1 MMNYDSD
8 ILKIIS
14 NNVKPAKGKILISEP
29 LLCNDIFSRSVV
41 LLTDE
46 YKESF
51 SGLIL
56 NLKTGKKLRDII
68 EEIESD
74 IFDIYTGGPV
84 EQDVLFYIHTFDF
97 IPGAKCIS
105 GNLFIDGDFDSIKK
119 LVNSGV
125 ANNSN
130 IKFFIGSSGWAP
142 DQLNEEISY
151 NSWLVTS
158 ASKEFV
164 FHEPLNMWKTSLN
177 FVDTRYKIWE
187 NFPVDPE
194 LN

>member
-1 MMNYDSD
+1 MNYDSD

-14 NNVKPAKGKILISEP
+14 NNVKPVVGKILISEP

-46 YKESF
+46 FKDSF

-56 NLKTGKKLRDII
+56 NMPSGKKLKDFI
-68 EEIESD
+68 EGVANVD
-74 IFDIYTGGPV
+74 LPIYIGGPV
-84 EQDVLFYIHTFDF
+84 DEDVLFFVHTFDF
-97 IPGAKCIS
+97 IQGAKHLGGDIY
-105 GNLFIDGDFDSIKK
+105 IDGNFDDIKK
-119 LVNSGV
+119 LVNSGY

-130 IKFFIGSSGWAP
+130 IRFFIGCSGWAP
-142 DQLNEEISY
+142 GQLNEEISF
-151 NSWLVTS
+151 NSWLVS
-158 ASKEFV
+158 SVSKEFV
-164 FHEPLNMWKTSLN
+164 FSEVRNMWRNSLN
-177 FVDTRYKIWE
+177 FVDLRYKIWE

>member
-1 MMNYDSD
+1 MNYDSD

-29 LLCNDIFSRSVV
+29 LLNNDIFSRSVV

-56 NLKTGKKLRDII
+56 NLNSGKKLKDVI
-68 EEIESD
+68 EGIRND
-74 IFDIYTGGPV
+74 VFDIYTGGPV
-84 EQDVLFYIHTFDF
+84 EQDVLFYVHTFDF
-97 IPGAKCIS
+97 IPDAKQIS
-105 GNLFIDGDFDSIKK
+105 EHIYIDGDFDSIKK
-119 LVNSGV
+119 LVNSGY

-130 IKFFIGSSGWAP
+130 IKFFIGSSGWASG
-142 DQLNEEISY
+142 QLNEEISF

-164 FHEPLNMWKTSLN
+164 FDEHINMWKESLR